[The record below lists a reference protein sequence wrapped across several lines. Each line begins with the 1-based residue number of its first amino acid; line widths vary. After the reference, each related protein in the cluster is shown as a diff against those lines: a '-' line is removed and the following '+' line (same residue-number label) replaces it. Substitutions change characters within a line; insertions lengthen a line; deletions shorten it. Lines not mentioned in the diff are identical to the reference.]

1 MFDFSFVLTVFIL
14 LLGPLKVIPAF
25 ATLTR
30 DADAAYRRRAAVYAT
45 LFATAICVLL
55 ILLARTMV
63 SSYRLS
69 VEALQLTAGLILLI
83 WSLNALLQRGDAMP
97 RAGRHPS
104 PVELAM
110 SPLTTPVIITP
121 AGVAALMVFVL
132 LGPNV
137 PGGHPV
143 VAGALAV
150 VMALNFLVMFF
161 NDRIVKR
168 HWLLGLLQLVGS
180 VLIVVQVAFA
190 VQVLLNGLRAIG
202 AIGR

>member
-30 DADAAYRRRAAVYAT
+30 DADVAYRRRAAVYAT

-83 WSLNALLQRGDAMP
+83 WSLNALMQRGDATP
-97 RAGRHPS
+97 RAGRHPT

-121 AGVAALMVFVL
+121 AGVAALMVFML

-137 PGGHPV
+137 PGGHLV